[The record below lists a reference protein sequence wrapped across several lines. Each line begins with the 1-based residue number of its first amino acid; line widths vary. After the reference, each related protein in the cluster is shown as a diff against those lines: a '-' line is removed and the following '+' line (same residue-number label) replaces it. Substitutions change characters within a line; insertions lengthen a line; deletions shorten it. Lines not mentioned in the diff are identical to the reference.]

1 MLSDEVIK
9 ESLKEEAIR
18 IEQINNPYLLIC
30 DMNIKDYKI
39 TEIKDETVIQY
50 SCSFYLTSKIDKKV
64 SMLINRSGQIL
75 VSKITQTL
83 RDKRIDFILENPTK

>member
-9 ESLKEEAIR
+9 ESLKEESIR

>member
-9 ESLKEEAIR
+9 KFLNEEAKR
-18 IEQINNPYLLIC
+18 IEQIKNPYLLIC

-50 SCSFYLTSKIDKKV
+50 SCSFYLTSKIDKNV
-64 SMLINRSGQIL
+64 RMPISRSGQVL
-75 VSKITQTL
+75 ASKLTQTL

>member
-9 ESLKEEAIR
+9 EFLNEEAIR

-39 TEIKDETVIQY
+39 TETKGETVIQY
-50 SCSFYLTSKIDKKV
+50 SCSFYLTSKIDKNV
-64 SMLINRSGQIL
+64 RMPISRSGQVL
-75 VSKITQTL
+75 VSKLTQTL
-83 RDKRIDFILENPTK
+83 RDKRIDYILENPTK

>member
-50 SCSFYLTSKIDKKV
+50 SYSFYLTSKIDKKV
-64 SMLINRSGQIL
+64 SMLINRSGQML
-75 VSKITQTL
+75 FSKITQTL